1 MSYGLKDDKWLYFYT
16 PTPGKENNTHGVE
29 RNDTLGDT

>member
-16 PTPGKENNTHGVE
+16 PTPGKENNTEGQE
-29 RNDTLGDT
+29 MRDNDGNT

>member
-1 MSYGLKDDKWLYFYT
+1 MSYGLQNDKWLYFYT

-29 RNDTLGDT
+29 RVDVNGNT